1 MRTMSRILTLTY
13 TQTQRSLSENGQ
25 DSASRKIVRH
35 NKNSQRKAGTYP
47 AFSEPALHAARSS
60 SVHSRR
66 KRSDFHN
73 IIRIPLQPL

>member
-1 MRTMSRILTLTY
+1 MRTSRTLIQKS
-13 TQTQRSLSENGQ
+13 TQTQRSLSENEQ
-25 DSASRKIVRH
+25 DSDSRKIVRH

-60 SVHSRR
+60 SVHNRR

-73 IIRIPLQPL
+73 VIRIPLQQL